1 MLESLLSPEKAEK
14 RPYMMLFYAIA
25 LALVATGM
33 ALVVSGN
40 NAGYL
45 VIAFI
50 CIGAAPMMVRL
61 IMIEEEEDEE
71 VKGPEIGL
79 LARHGDLFAVYGFY
93 FIGII
98 AAISLV
104 YVLLPP
110 ALEQPTF
117 GPQLTELNAIKALA
131 TGHATSN
138 CGFACLLTNN
148 LTVLA
153 LELLFSFIFG
163 AGAAYIITWNA
174 SIVGVL
180 IGVTAKT
187 APGNPVLNYLVA
199 LPISLV
205 KLFPHGFFEIGAYFF
220 GGIAGGM
227 LSALVIKGHWKN
239 KTVIK
244 DILTIVAIAVV
255 MIVIGAVIE
264 SL

>member
-1 MLESLLSPEKAEK
+1 MLSPEKAEK
-14 RPYMMLFYAIA
+14 RPYEMFFFAIA
-25 LALVATGM
+25 LALVATGL

-40 NAGYL
+40 NAGHL

-50 CIGAAPMMVRL
+50 CIGTAPMMVRL
-61 IMIEEEEDEE
+61 IMIEEEEDETTHE
-71 VKGPEIGL
+71 SEINL
-79 LARHGDLFAVYGFY
+79 LSRHGDLFAVYGFY
-93 FIGII
+93 FLGII

-104 YVLLPP
+104 FVLLPP

-131 TGHATSN
+131 TAHATTN
-138 CGFACLLTNN
+138 CGFTCLLSNN

-180 IGVTAKT
+180 IGMTAKA

-227 LSALVIKGHWKN
+227 LSAMVIRGHWHN
-239 KTVIK
+239 KSVIK
-244 DILTIVAIAVV
+244 DIATITAIAVV